1 MSGLGLTALVGG
13 LSQDQATEQAATE
26 VGGRLLLG
34 FGAAIVTIIAGSAVL
49 ARKAPRRWGVVLI
62 VTNVVG
68 LVAAGAFYLFG
79 GILGLVAGAPRPRR
93 STRARGYPELNHGAL
108 SLLLGA
114 PRLTRTCGPAAAIA
128 RPAAGLRMS
137 HGSLFAGLGP
147 DGGGGPA
154 APRQHRRFRARPRL
168 HRDDT
173 RARAFRPDPIGPLTE
188 PPARPAPDPGRP
200 IALACHGW

>member
-1 MSGLGLTALVGG
+1 MRIAVFVLALVGALIGLVGTMGGLGLTALVGG

-79 GILGLVAGAPRPRR
+79 GILGLVAGP
-93 STRARGYPELNHGAL
+93 LAL
-108 SLLLGA
+108 VV
-114 PRLTRTCGPAAAIA
+114 
-128 RPAAGLRMS
+128 
-137 HGSLFAGLGP
+137 
-147 DGGGGPA
+147 
-154 APRQHRRFRARPRL
+154 
-168 HRDDT
+168 
-173 RARAFRPDPIGPLTE
+173 
-188 PPARPAPDPGRP
+188 RPAPAGTPS
-200 IALACHGW
+200 